1 MFTISNREAVER
13 DDLLDDSTL
22 DVEVLFR
29 HAVKIRQW
37 HQSRLDL

>member
-22 DVEVLFR
+22 DFDMEVLNG
-29 HAVKIRQW
+29 
-37 HQSRLDL
+37 